1 MPLLRHV
8 RACNAHDPSRYVPF
22 RIAGRPVGR
31 LRDDVV
37 RVLAGAPEL
46 RAGGV
51 GGFDLVA
58 DADGVDGHSA
68 ALARL
73 ADRLVASGH
82 VPKLRGEDY
91 AVLGRWGEEALAKV
105 DRGAVPALG
114 LPSFGV
120 HVNGIVRRPDGLHVW
135 IGRRSADRGVAPGRL
150 DNLVAGGQPHG
161 LTLAGNLRKEG
172 EEEAGLDAATMDRA
186 VPVGVVSYA
195 MEDETGLRRDTLFL
209 FDLELPDGVH
219 PVNRDGE
226 VDHFAL
232 MPAREVLERVR
243 TTDDFK
249 FNVNLVVLDLLI
261 RHGVIGPDE
270 PDYAEI
276 CAGLATPLDRS

>member
-1 MPLLRHV
+1 MQLLRHV
-8 RACNAHDPSRYVPF
+8 RACNAHDPSRFRPL

-46 RAGGV
+46 RAAGD
-51 GGFDLVA
+51 GGFDLVP
-58 DADGVDGHSA
+58 DADGFDGRSA
-68 ALARL
+68 ALSRL
-73 ADRLVASGH
+73 AGRLVAAGH

-91 AVLGRWGEEALAKV
+91 AVLGRWGEEPLAKA

-120 HVNGIVRRPDGLHVW
+120 HVNGLVRRPDGLHVW
-135 IGRRSADRGVAPGRL
+135 IGRRSMDRGVAPGKL

-161 LTLAGNLRKEG
+161 LSLAENLRKEG
-172 EEEAGLDAATMDRA
+172 AEEAGLDAATMDRA

-195 MEDETGLRRDTLFL
+195 MDDEAGVRRDTLFL
-209 FDLELPDGVH
+209 FDLELPDGLA
-219 PVNRDGE
+219 PRNGDGE
-226 VDHFAL
+226 VERFDL
-232 MPAREVLERVR
+232 VPAAEVLERVR

-249 FNVNLVVLDLLI
+249 FNVNLVVLDLMV
-261 RHGVIGPDE
+261 RHGVLGPDE
-270 PDYAEI
+270 PGYAEL
-276 CAGLATPLDRS
+276 CAGLATPPDGP